1 MLNEAQLR
9 QRDAETGQASLFGEE
24 DGHDVRHGPELPEVD
39 PWSDRDRL
47 REEKERLGFYIS
59 GHPLERY
66 QDLVDLYSL
75 EATTACLADLRD
87 QAVEV
92 PCVITDV
99 TIRTSRRDG
108 REWARVTVEDFHGTA
123 TVLVFGD
130 TWLDNRELL
139 LDDRPI
145 LVTGTVSGNS
155 RDDDDPPIFLD
166 SVQLLSEVH
175 EEGGIGILIELN
187 EDQKVQPG
195 AFERARKLLEGS
207 PGRGPL
213 LVDWHEKGNGAN
225 QVDSPKVQES
235 FESEVEPP
243 RRFSSKT
250 LRVEPNA
257 GLVSELRNLLG
268 ENVCLL
274 YTSPSPRDS

>member
-1 MLNEAQLR
+1 M
-9 QRDAETGQASLFGEE
+9 
-24 DGHDVRHGPELPEVD
+24 
-39 PWSDRDRL
+39 
-47 REEKERLGFYIS
+47 
-59 GHPLERY
+59 
-66 QDLVDLYSL
+66 
-75 EATTACLADLRD
+75 
-87 QAVEV
+87 
-92 PCVITDV
+92 ITDV

-195 AFERARKLLEGS
+195 AFERARKLLEAVS
-207 PGRGPL
+207 YTHLTLPTSD
-213 LVDWHEKGNGAN
+213 LV
-225 QVDSPKVQES
+225 
-235 FESEVEPP
+235 
-243 RRFSSKT
+243 
-250 LRVEPNA
+250 
-257 GLVSELRNLLG
+257 
-268 ENVCLL
+268 
-274 YTSPSPRDS
+274 